1 MNAPANIAPWQQAWL
16 SSRRDPLRFVTGVL
30 GVLPHGADNPD
41 GLPQLE
47 AWQEEALRALAA
59 GQTRI
64 SIRSGHGVGKT
75 AFVAWVVL
83 WSLLCLGPDTKV
95 PIAAGS
101 QQQLADTIQ
110 PEISKWKM
118 KLPQDLAA
126 RVDVQKERV
135 SIAGAKDEAFAVFR
149 TASKDNPQA
158 LAGFHAKNLVFLID
172 EASAVAEI
180 AFEVA
185 LGALSTPGAIV
196 IMTGNPTRSSGF
208 FYDSHHKTRT
218 RWHTMRVSSE
228 DVPRARGHIED
239 VIAAY
244 GKGSNRYR
252 VRVLGEFP
260 TQDDETVI
268 PLSLVMDARGRDVAR
283 SAVFPVWGV
292 DVARFGDDSSA
303 IVGRQGNT
311 LLLLREWHG
320 LDGAQLAGRITALYN
335 EQPNDMKPREIAVD
349 IIGVGASVY
358 DILRLPGSPCR
369 DVVSGVNVAEAAAIS
384 EVDHRLRDEL
394 WFRGRAWFAARDCH
408 LPKKF
413 DEPNETK
420 LLEKLIAELTA
431 PTYDFTALGKHLV
444 ESKADM
450 KKRGEPSPNLADAFL
465 LSLACGIYP
474 RRNPH
479 ARKDAAEAISWM
491 AA

>member
-1 MNAPANIAPWQQAWL
+1 MSRDIPEWQKAWL
-16 SSRRDPLRFVTGVL
+16 ASRRDPLRFVTGVL
-30 GVLPHGADNPD
+30 GVLPHGVDNPD

-47 AWQEEALRALAA
+47 AWQEEALTAIGDGKLRL
-59 GQTRI
+59 

-75 AFVAWVVL
+75 AFVAWVVI
-83 WSLLCLGPDTKV
+83 WALLCLGPDTKV

-110 PEISKWKM
+110 PEIAKWRL
-118 KLPQDLAA
+118 KLPDLL
-126 RVDVQKERV
+126 RDRLNVQKERV
-135 SIAGAKDEAFAVFR
+135 SIAGASDECFAVFR

-196 IMTGNPTRSSGF
+196 IMTGNPTKTSGF
-208 FYDSHHKTRT
+208 FYDSHHKTRD
-218 RWHTMRVSSE
+218 RWCTLRVSSE

-239 VIAAY
+239 VIANY

-268 PLSLVMDARGRDVAR
+268 PLSLVMAAIGRDVEK
-283 SAVFPVWGV
+283 SNVWPVWGL
-292 DVARFGDDSSA
+292 DVARFGDDSTA
-303 IVGRQGNT
+303 MVMRQGNT
-311 LLLLREWHG
+311 LLGLREWMG
-320 LDGAQLAGRITALYN
+320 LDGAQAAGRVIALYN
-335 EQPNDMKPREIAVD
+335 ATSNDEKPREIVVD
-349 IIGVGASVY
+349 VIGVGASVY
-358 DILRLPGSPCR
+358 DILRLPGSP
-369 DVVSGVNVAEAAAIS
+369 VSTIVTGANVAEAAAIS
-384 EVDHRLRDEL
+384 EVDHRLRDEA
-394 WFRGRAWFAARDCH
+394 WFRGRAWFADQKCH
-408 LPKKF
+408 IPKAF
-413 DEPNETK
+413 PDPEHTK
-420 LLEKLIAELTA
+420 LIEKLTAELVA
-431 PTYDFTALGKHLV
+431 PTYDFTALGKRIV

-450 KKRGEPSPNLADAFL
+450 KKRGVPSPNIADAFL
-465 LSLACGIYP
+465 LSLLGGIYP
-474 RRNPH
+474 RENPH
-479 ARKDAAEAISWM
+479 RRRDQSATASWM